1 MGLLGVKQ
9 VTWPLN
15 KFSKSHKEN
24 PMCIHQG
31 SAKFTMRGRVFFL
44 VYLLGTQLGTTA
56 WAQEQTAQTAPP
68 SQEGQAVATPPTETS
83 TTVTTL
89 EPVVVTATR
98 SATPLTDV
106 PAAVSVIDQSD
117 IQLGQPTL
125 TLDESL
131 NRVPGVFPQ
140 NNFNFSQDQRL
151 SIRGF
156 GTRAAFG
163 IREIKLIVDGL
174 PETSPDGQTEIDTLD
189 LSSVRRIEVLRGPAS
204 SLYGNASGGVINIL
218 TEDGPSRPFLETRLL
233 GGYFGM
239 QKYQTKTGGQLGKL
253 NYFFNTSYFTINGFR
268 EQSRSQNV
276 IANGKLRYSF
286 NEQADVTTIINFTDA
301 PVADDAGGLTL
312 AQVKQSRQQARDV
325 NRTFGAG
332 ERLRQGKLGFVYRHE
347 LFPGHEL
354 TVTQYSMFRQFVGKL
369 PIGPRAGSG
378 IVAFDRFG
386 IGGGMKYSING
397 SIGGFRNRLI
407 VGVDTQYQIDN
418 RRRFNNEN
426 ANRGNLRFHQ
436 DEEVTSV
443 GPFVRDEF
451 YLRENLQ
458 LSFGLRYDSVEFS
471 VDDRFRSDGNDSGAR
486 TMDQLSPMGGILYSP
501 WSFLHL
507 YANVSTA
514 FQVPTTTEFANPN
527 EGGGFNPDINPQK
540 AINYEVGAR
549 GTVGERLSYDVALFW
564 IVIDDELIQFEGESG
579 RTFFR
584 NAGRSTRQ
592 GAEFHIDYPI
602 LPDLVWSLAYTYI
615 DATFDRYKTPVGR
628 FNNND
633 EPGIPANQLFTELLY
648 LHRSGFFGA
657 FNILFVDDFF
667 ANDAN
672 TFQND
677 AYTVL
682 NLRFGYDM
690 QLGDFRLSPFVG
702 LNNITDEHYNG
713 LVRLNAAANRFF
725 EPAPDFNAY
734 GGLAMAYEF

>member
-1 MGLLGVKQ
+1 
-9 VTWPLN
+9 
-15 KFSKSHKEN
+15 
-24 PMCIHQG
+24 
-31 SAKFTMRGRVFFL
+31 MRGRVFFV
-44 VYLLGTQLGTTA
+44 VYLLGLWFEVTA
-56 WAQEQTAQTAPP
+56 WAQEQTAQTTQP
-68 SQEGQAVATPPTETS
+68 SQEGQATSALSTETAA
-83 TTVTTL
+83 TVTTL

-106 PAAVSVIDQSD
+106 PAAVSVVDQSD
-117 IQLGQPTL
+117 IQLGQPTI

-140 NNFNFSQDQRL
+140 NNFNFAQDQRL

-163 IREIKLIVDGL
+163 IREIKLIIDGL

-189 LSSVRRIEVLRGPAS
+189 LGAVRRIEVLRGPAS

-218 TEDGPSRPFLETRLL
+218 TEDGPSRPFLETRLT

-239 QKYQTKTGGQLGKL
+239 QKYQTKTGGQFGKL
-253 NYFFNTSYFTINGFR
+253 NYMFNTSYFTIDGFR
-268 EQSRSQNV
+268 DRSRSQNV
-276 IANGKLRYSF
+276 LFNGKLRYSIH
-286 NEQADVTTIINFTDA
+286 EKSDLTTIINFTDA
-301 PVADDAGGLTL
+301 PLAEDAGALTL
-312 AQVKQSRQQARDV
+312 AQVDQNRRQARDV
-325 NRTFGAG
+325 NATQGAG
-332 ERLRQGKLGFVYRHE
+332 ERLTQGKLGFVYRNE
-347 LFPGHEL
+347 FLPGHEIS
-354 TVTQYSMFRQFVGKL
+354 VTQYSMFRQFTGKL
-369 PIGPRAGSG
+369 PVFPSAGGG
-378 IVAFDRFG
+378 IVVFDRFG
-386 IGGGMKYSING
+386 IGGGVKYSYDA
-397 SIGGFRNRLI
+397 SLAGFRNRLM

-426 ANRGNLRFHQ
+426 ANRGKLRFHQ

-458 LSFGLRYDSVEFS
+458 LSFGLRYDSIRFS
-471 VDDRFRSDGNDSGAR
+471 VDDRFLSDGNESGAR
-486 TMDQLSPMGGILYSP
+486 TMDQLSPMGGVLYSP

-602 LPDLVWSLAYTYI
+602 MQDLVWSLSYTYI
-615 DATFDRYKTPVGR
+615 DATFDRYKTPGGR

-657 FNILFVDDFF
+657 FNLLFVDDFF

-677 AYTVL
+677 AYAVL

-690 QLGDFRLSPFVG
+690 QLGNIRLSPFVG